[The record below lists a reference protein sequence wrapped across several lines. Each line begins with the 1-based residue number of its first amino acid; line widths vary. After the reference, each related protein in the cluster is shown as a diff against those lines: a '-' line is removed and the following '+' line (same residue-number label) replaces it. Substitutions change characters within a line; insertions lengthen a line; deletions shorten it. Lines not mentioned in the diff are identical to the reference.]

1 MSKQSRYD
9 DLQTIKVILQSLN
22 ELCNRM
28 ITEEEKQYKAPS
40 IKKVIEREI
49 HTKIISNLRNN
60 LYKKKKVAIGKA
72 KYL

>member
-1 MSKQSRYD
+1 MNKQSRLD

-28 ITEEEKQYKAPS
+28 ITEEEKQRKLPS
-40 IKKVIEREI
+40 TKKVIEREI

-60 LYKKKKVAIGKA
+60 LYKKKKVA
-72 KYL
+72 